1 MENQTITFDELIDLF
16 TDAYA
21 VDIDDRVMFVSLEE
35 GEEEG
40 TYEVYIEDE
49 DFIITRE
56 DNETVTKSTGPTY
69 TFNLRTAWDDE
80 PRETDVRFLKLI

>member
-1 MENQTITFDELIDLF
+1 MEETITFDQLLDLF
-16 TDAYA
+16 DTAYA
-21 VDIDDRVMFVSLEE
+21 VDLEDRVMFVSLEE

-40 TYEVYIEDE
+40 TYEIYCED
-49 DFIITRE
+49 DTFTITRE

-69 TFNLRTAWDDE
+69 TFNLRTEWDDE